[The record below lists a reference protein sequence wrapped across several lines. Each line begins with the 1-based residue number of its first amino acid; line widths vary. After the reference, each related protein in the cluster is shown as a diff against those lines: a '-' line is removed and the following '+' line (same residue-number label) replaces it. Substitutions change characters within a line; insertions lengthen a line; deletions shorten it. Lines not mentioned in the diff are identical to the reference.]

1 MAQSSDVPALV
12 RRRLLP
18 HFGYKL
24 PSTFGHAARRMLVEG
39 LRADGE
45 VPEGVVD
52 AALLRGCDLMPGH
65 LEGGGKVEF
74 PESLFQSL
82 ACQALEEI
90 RRERAH
96 QVTIEVMRLLEG
108 EVTLED
114 SFLKENT
121 KILGTV
127 RQALGRLPERFA
139 RFLRLDLL
147 EHHSEE
153 EICEEMGLSDHE
165 EYLHLKRLSL
175 QSLRRTIE
183 RLLLE

>member
-1 MAQSSDVPALV
+1 ME
-12 RRRLLP
+12 R
-18 HFGYKL
+18 
-24 PSTFGHAARRMLVEG
+24 

-45 VPEGVVD
+45 EPEGVVD
-52 AALLRGCDLMPGH
+52 AALLRGCDLMLGY
-65 LEGGGKVEF
+65 LEGSGKVEL
-74 PESLFQSL
+74 PEILFQSL

-90 RRERAH
+90 CRERAH
-96 QVTIEVMRLLEG
+96 QMTIEVMRLLEG
-108 EVTLED
+108 EVALED
-114 SFLKENT
+114 SLLKENP

-127 RQALGRLPERFA
+127 RQALERLPERFA

-147 EHHSEE
+147 EYRSEE

-175 QSLRRTIE
+175 QSLRRAIE